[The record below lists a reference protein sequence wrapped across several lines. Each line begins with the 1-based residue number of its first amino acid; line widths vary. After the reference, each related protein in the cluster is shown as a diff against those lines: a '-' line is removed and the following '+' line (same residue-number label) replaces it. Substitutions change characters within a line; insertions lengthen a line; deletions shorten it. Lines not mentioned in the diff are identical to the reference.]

1 LVKEAAMLNTAILIC
16 LTTFVFV
23 AVLMITGDAKMAGA
37 STTAF
42 LLGGSALVIAFQ
54 IYDGDL

>member
-1 LVKEAAMLNTAILIC
+1 MLNTAILIC
-16 LTTFVFV
+16 LTLFVFV
-23 AVLMITGDAKMAGA
+23 AVLALTGDARMAGA

-54 IYDGDL
+54 IYDGELQ

>member
-1 LVKEAAMLNTAILIC
+1 MLNTAILIC
-16 LTTFVFV
+16 LTLFVFV